1 MAATSAAFK
10 CGSGTA
16 PAYLALLFAHVGGYE
31 ELIRTVI
38 GSNRI
43 EALPI
48 RLTDRPTET
57 LPIATP
63 STPRSTGSWTWYPRL
78 PARGWCPTASYGR
91 VLAVREHHRR
101 GSDGAAMSLA
111 MSVWC

>member
-16 PAYLALLFAHVGGYE
+16 PAYLALLFVHVGGDE

-48 RLTDRPTET
+48 RLTDRDFADCDTVNAALDGQLDLVSPAAGSVTH
-57 LPIATP
+57 
-63 STPRSTGSWTWYPRL
+63 SGRSVI
-78 PARGWCPTASYGR
+78 GR
-91 VLAVREHHRR
+91 DGRCYEPVTDSLRR
-101 GSDGAAMSLA
+101 S
-111 MSVWC
+111 